1 MKKVAFLVVF
11 FTIAINGLAQ
21 NSRQDLMDYLAKNV
35 NSLDPIE
42 GLYDVEWNCR
52 YITPFVDQSY
62 GIFSASM
69 IIVKRN
75 DGTFYIA
82 YGSGYGFDSY
92 EYKILNNITILLI
105 AFSVSIDA
113 FTVGIAF
120 GLNNELITISSLIF
134 SIVSTFFT
142 YLGLSLG
149 KTLKNKYKKLST
161 YLGIILLLIVAF
173 KYLLNV

>member
-92 EYKILNNITILLI
+92 EYKILNNITISRLG
-105 AFSVSIDA
+105 ATNVY
-113 FTVGIAF
+113 
-120 GLNNELITISSLIF
+120 N
-134 SIVSTFFT
+134 FT
-142 YLGLSLG
+142 YYTSKCRIYLTDNNTHFIAKMELDNGSARKLIPWMNIAPSVHIYPVYDCI
-149 KTLKNKYKKLST
+149 KTYPTPSM
-161 YLGIILLLIVAF
+161 YRR
-173 KYLLNV
+173 